1 MPEVPW
7 PKTRRVQDANGWG
20 NHDVLE
26 HDQTLFPLDDETRAL
41 YERATTG
48 QSSLSDADRQKLSQL
63 PSQGAQ
69 DSHYRKQCGLTRS
82 ELIAKAVQDPGSLSY
97 FEASLIITPAMDPGL
112 SLQRH
117 RVSKIELYLL
127 DTVLEAVLTKEE
139 IAARQISLDMK
150 GFWDQQSGNAKET
163 RRDNDRQIIEETM
176 TVQWQEYIM
185 GLSDHKL
192 ASCGFVIF
200 HSKDLDWPVFK
211 EQMETAIRHGFN
223 FMSGVKTAIKDR
235 LAIHETKCDDSKSLQ
250 SRFTAMQDERAIPKG
265 LQSNAFLYVDDKT
278 LQSRHS
284 VRPFVWLWE
293 RENQTELF
301 DEIRPLKIDI
311 RHIAPVLIA
320 QLTQR
325 DMSSTRAVHGHGETH
340 QTWSNFTLK
349 LVLHET
355 RTVNEIEYGLQLH
368 DSFRSSLRVPLI
380 MS

>member
-284 VRPFVWLWE
+284 AAKDRYQAHSTGTDCTVDATGYV
-293 RENQTELF
+293 
-301 DEIRPLKIDI
+301 IDKG
-311 RHIAPVLIA
+311 R
-320 QLTQR
+320 
-325 DMSSTRAVHGHGETH
+325 
-340 QTWSNFTLK
+340 TWPWRNTSDL
-349 LVLHET
+349 E
-355 RTVNEIEYGLQLH
+355 QLH
-368 DSFRSSLRVPLI
+368 AEAGPSRNSDGERDRIWPPTPRQFQIQSSGSFDNELRIECVATC
-380 MS
+380 

>member
-1 MPEVPW
+1 MPMDGAITMSWNTIKPCS
-7 PKTRRVQDANGWG
+7 
-20 NHDVLE
+20 L
-26 HDQTLFPLDDETRAL
+26 LDDETRAL

-117 RVSKIELYLL
+117 RVSKSELYLL

-163 RRDNDRQIIEETM
+163 RRDNDRQIIEEAM

-185 GLSDHKL
+185 
-192 ASCGFVIF
+192 
-200 HSKDLDWPVFK
+200 DLDWPVFK
-211 EQMETAIRHGFN
+211 EQMETVIRHGVN
-223 FMSGVKTAIKDR
+223 FMPKVKTAIKDR
-235 LAIHETKCDDSKSLQ
+235 LAIHETKYDDTKSLQ

>member
-7 PKTRRVQDANGWG
+7 PKSRRVQDANGWG

-26 HDQTLFPLDDETRAL
+26 HDQTPFLLDDETRAL

-48 QSSLSDADRQKLSQL
+48 QSSLSDADRQKLSQW
-63 PSQGAQ
+63 PSQEAQ

-112 SLQRH
+112 GLQRH
-117 RVSKIELYLL
+117 RMSKSELCLL

-150 GFWDQQSGNAKET
+150 GFWDQQSRNAKET
-163 RRDNDRQIIEETM
+163 LRDNDRQIIEEAM
-176 TVQWQEYIM
+176 TIQWQGYIM
-185 GLSDHKL
+185 
-192 ASCGFVIF
+192 
-200 HSKDLDWPVFK
+200 DLDWPVFK

-223 FMSGVKTAIKDR
+223 FMPKVKTAIKDR
-235 LAIHETKCDDSKSLQ
+235 FAIHETKYDDSKSLQ

-293 RENQTELF
+293 LDATGYVIGKGR
-301 DEIRPLKIDI
+301 
-311 RHIAPVLIA
+311 
-320 QLTQR
+320 
-325 DMSSTRAVHGHGETH
+325 
-340 QTWSNFTLK
+340 TWPWRNTSDL
-349 LVLHET
+349 E
-355 RTVNEIEYGLQLH
+355 QLH
-368 DSFRSSLRVPLI
+368 AEAGPSRNSDGERDRTWPPTPRQFQIQSSGSFDNELRIECVATC
-380 MS
+380 